1 MSQDLKIFISCHKPT
16 DFVHDDVF
24 VPIQVGSSLPGHFK
38 IKGIIQDDAKDNISD
53 KNPRYCEL
61 TAQYWAW
68 KNATENL
75 EYIGFFHYRRYL
87 DFSGK
92 NHPVDVWGNVVEK
105 FIDSETID
113 KYKLNSDTINNLV
126 KNYDII
132 LPVAKDV
139 TKMPEGADNIHEQ
152 YESSGY
158 LHAKDLDIMLA
169 VIKEKYPEFL
179 PYAQD
184 YLAGKFSYL
193 NNMFIMK
200 KTIFN
205 DYSAWLF
212 DILDECERRIDYTD
226 YSAEALRTPGHLAER
241 LLNIYI
247 AYLKDHQNLKI
258 KELPTVIFLDTD
270 PLPDIKP
277 AFSKNNIA
285 VVLSA
290 DDYYTPYLA
299 TVLSSIKQNTT
310 PSNNYD
316 VIVMT
321 KNISPSHQARLQN
334 TFNSKNTSLR
344 FINISRFEPQFRDL
358 FLRGH
363 FVIETWFRL
372 LMPEIFP
379 HYNKVLYLDSDL
391 VVNADLAQLYNTNIQ
406 GKLLAACRDADT
418 AGLYN
423 GAQPDKKPYMDNIL
437 KIKNPYDYFQ
447 AGVILF
453 NLAEFRKQYTTA
465 EMLKFAGTYKWQLL
479 DQDVLNFLAQGQVK
493 FVDMS
498 WNVMHDWKNAR
509 IEENISHAPERLFVE
524 YMTARKSP
532 KIIHYAGPDK
542 PWTDPES
549 DFAEVFWRY
558 AKTSDYYETL
568 IERLIAK
575 KRDKKAAI
583 KKTAKKVLPAN
594 SQRGR
599 LARNFYA
606 KLKG

>member
-1 MSQDLKIFISCHKPT
+1 
-16 DFVHDDVF
+16 
-24 VPIQVGSSLPGHFK
+24 
-38 IKGIIQDDAKDNISD
+38 
-53 KNPRYCEL
+53 
-61 TAQYWAW
+61 
-68 KNATENL
+68 
-75 EYIGFFHYRRYL
+75 
-87 DFSGK
+87 
-92 NHPVDVWGNVVEK
+92 
-105 FIDSETID
+105 
-113 KYKLNSDTINNLV
+113 
-126 KNYDII
+126 
-132 LPVAKDV
+132 
-139 TKMPEGADNIHEQ
+139 
-152 YESSGY
+152 
-158 LHAKDLDIMLA
+158 
-169 VIKEKYPEFL
+169 
-179 PYAQD
+179 
-184 YLAGKFSYL
+184 
-193 NNMFIMK
+193 
-200 KTIFN
+200 
-205 DYSAWLF
+205 
-212 DILDECERRIDYTD
+212 
-226 YSAEALRTPGHLAER
+226 
-241 LLNIYI
+241 
-247 AYLKDHQNLKI
+247 
-258 KELPTVIFLDTD
+258 
-270 PLPDIKP
+270 
-277 AFSKNNIA
+277 
-285 VVLSA
+285 
-290 DDYYTPYLA
+290 
-299 TVLSSIKQNTT
+299 
-310 PSNNYD
+310 
-316 VIVMT
+316 
-321 KNISPSHQARLQN
+321 
-334 TFNSKNTSLR
+334 
-344 FINISRFEPQFRDL
+344 
-358 FLRGH
+358 
-363 FVIETWFRL
+363 
-372 LMPEIFP
+372 MPEIFP